1 MQTRRTFLPSA
12 VFAHAVPAGTIASR
26 NGSAIVTPIPLR
38 TVRRDRAFFVRY
50 MSKLL
55 LSGGGRHG
63 IGRAHLERGAVDDAE
78 DERGEPVA
86 VGGGLAHDGAHR
98 RLIEVLDAAADR
110 VRHQVAGEGADH
122 RG

>member
-63 IGRAHLERGAVDDAE
+63 IGRAHLERRAVHDPE
-78 DERGEPVA
+78 DERGGLVA
-86 VGGGLAHDGAHR
+86 LGRGLLHHPSDRPLLQGLHSAAP
-98 RLIEVLDAAADR
+98 RLL
-110 VRHQVAGEGADH
+110 
-122 RG
+122 